1 MTYARYIGHIL
12 DDYLRRLVSE
22 DSFHTYEVG
31 EYYPHMLGLCPRKG
45 YYDYVYGPR
54 LSDRGVR
61 YVNLGI
67 TLHDF
72 ILRGFA
78 ERGYRI
84 EVPFEF
90 RVNDEVR
97 IRGRIDGV
105 SIDHVLELKTTS
117 RLPKEP
123 YPHHVAQVS
132 LYMRALDRQRAYILY
147 VSRNDLSRR
156 VFEVPFDEAAF
167 DRAVS
172 TALRIHDALVKG
184 SPPDPDPVAD
194 WECRDCPYKKH
205 CPVGQKLLKLRKK

>member
-1 MTYARYIGHIL
+1 VTYERYIEHIL

-22 DSFHTYEVG
+22 DPFHTYEIG

-45 YYDYVYGPR
+45 YYEYVYGPK

-72 ILRGFA
+72 ILRGFE
-78 ERGYRI
+78 ERGYQI

-97 IRGRIDGV
+97 IRGRIDGLAV
-105 SIDHVLELKTTS
+105 DHILELKTTS
-117 RLPKEP
+117 YIPKKP
-123 YPHHVAQVS
+123 HKHHVAQVS
-132 LYMRALDRQRAYILY
+132 LYMRAFDRPRAYILY

-156 VFEVPFDEAAF
+156 VFEVPFDRAAF
-167 DRAVS
+167 DRAVN
-172 TALRIHDALVKG
+172 TALRIHEALKTG
-184 SPPDPDPVAD
+184 QPPAPDPVAK
-194 WECRDCPYKKH
+194 WECRDCPYKH
-205 CPVGQKLLKLRKK
+205 LCPLGKVDG